1 MKIFAWS
8 LCVVALLAGC
18 ATGSTS
24 AVTSSPAS
32 THTGEV
38 WTWDEQLNTIT
49 LNQNGRIFRVKV
61 TPDQFVGL
69 QLHRISTIRGEIAG
83 PAELP
88 VVMLPTGV
96 VTPKGSAEDVEA
108 RGTISTIDPSGTV
121 TITTDRGPMQ
131 VWVATPGT
139 SFKSGDN
146 VRVKVRVQPMEVRP
160 AIGSPPVP
168 VPAAA
173 AMPEPAASIPSD
185 PGDYAV
191 VRGQVLATD
200 PSGRI
205 TVSSPRG
212 PIQIMVAGANR
223 YRLAD
228 VVEVRTSVHPAP

>member
-1 MKIFAWS
+1 MKILAWS
-8 LCVVALLAGC
+8 LCAVALLVGC
-18 ATGSTS
+18 AAGSAS
-24 AVTSSPAS
+24 AQTSSPSNVYA
-32 THTGEV
+32 GEV
-38 WTWDEQLNTIT
+38 WTWDEQLNTVT
-49 LNQNGRIFRVKV
+49 LNQNGRIIRVKV
-61 TPDQFVGL
+61 TPDQFIGL
-69 QLHRISTIRGEIAG
+69 QLHQQAKIRGELAG

-88 VVMLPTGV
+88 VVMLPTGTIV
-96 VTPKGSAEDVEA
+96 PKGTAEDVEA
-108 RGTISTIDPSGTV
+108 RGTVSAVDPSGKV

-146 VRVKVRVQPMEVRP
+146 VRVKVRVQPMDVRP
-160 AIGSPPVP
+160 AAEV
-168 VPAAA
+168 AAA
-173 AMPEPAASIPSD
+173 PAPSAAMTPEPAASIPSD

-223 YRLAD
+223 YRVAD
-228 VVEVRTSVHPAP
+228 VVEVRTSVHPAQ

>member
-1 MKIFAWS
+1 
-8 LCVVALLAGC
+8 VASAP
-18 ATGSTS
+18 AT
-24 AVTSSPAS
+24 

-49 LNQNGRIFRVKV
+49 LNQNGQIVRVKV
-61 TPDQFVGL
+61 TPDQFIGL
-69 QLHRISTIRGEIAG
+69 QLHRRATIRGELAG

-88 VVMLPTGV
+88 VTTLPVGAIV
-96 VTPKGSAEDVEA
+96 PKGAAEDVEA
-108 RGTISTIDPSGTV
+108 RGAVSAVDPSGKITV
-121 TITTDRGPMQ
+121 TTDRGPVQ

-139 SFKSGDN
+139 SFKTGDH
-146 VRVKVRVQPMEVRP
+146 VRVKVHVQPMEVRP
-160 AIGSPPVP
+160 GAAAAPA
-168 VPAAA
+168 PAAA
-173 AMPEPAASIPSD
+173 IPEPAASIPSD

-212 PIQIMVAGANR
+212 PIQVMVAAADR
-223 YRLAD
+223 YRVAD